1 MRAPDRPVHPGA
13 WWCWALGLAAAA
25 TRTTNLILLGLVLA
39 VVFTVAWACRTP
51 SPLAGAHLLFLRIA
65 VVVIFLRLGLQIV
78 FAPRL
83 PGTVLFELPSVQLP
97 EWAAGVSVGGPVT
110 VESLLAGLRVGV
122 QLAVILVAVGAA
134 NALTSPARL
143 LRSLPAALYEAGVA
157 VTVALSATPQAI
169 VAVQRLREARL
180 LRGRP
185 TRGPAALRGFAVPVL
200 DGALG
205 RSLTLAASM
214 DARGFGRRAVRARGQ
229 WSVALL
235 LVGVVALA
243 VAAYGLLAP
252 GPGRSLAGPALGLGA
267 LGCGASLLMASRS
280 DRRTR
285 YRPVPWDRRA
295 WLITVAGAAPF
306 AATFLV
312 PDPDALHPP
321 VTPLTAPTLP
331 WVMTVG
337 LLVALLPVVVAP
349 SREESP

>member
-1 MRAPDRPVHPGA
+1 MPGPDRPVHPGG
-13 WWCWALGLAAAA
+13 WWCWALGLAATA

-65 VVVIFLRLGLQIV
+65 LVVIVLRLALQIV

-83 PGTVLFELPSVQLP
+83 PGTVLFELPSVELP
-97 EWAAGVSVGGPVT
+97 SWAAGVSVGGPVT
-110 VESLLAGLRVGV
+110 AESLVGGLRFGL
-122 QLAVILVAVGAA
+122 QLAVILVSVGAA

-143 LRSLPAALYEAGVA
+143 LRSLPAVLYEAGVA

-229 WSVALL
+229 WSVVLL
-235 LVGVVALA
+235 LVGVVALG

-252 GPGRSLAGPALGLGA
+252 GPGRSLAGPALGVGA
-267 LGCGASLLMASRS
+267 LGCGSSLMLASRG

-295 WLITVAGAAPF
+295 WLIVAAGAAPF
-306 AATFLV
+306 VATFLV
-312 PDPDALHPP
+312 SDPDALHPP
-321 VTPLTAPTLP
+321 VSPLTVPALP
-331 WVMTVG
+331 WVMTAG
-337 LLVALLPVVVAP
+337 LLVAFLPVLVAP
-349 SREESP
+349 TRGEAP